1 MTTPSV
7 FTLLE
12 QDLQQ
17 ALEALHF
24 DQPTEVQTRVIPRL
38 LEGKDLLVQAQTG
51 AGKTAA
57 FALPVCQKC
66 HFDDRLPQA
75 LILAP
80 TRELAD
86 QISEQVQNF
95 SLFRRLNCVRLV
107 GRQPM
112 KTQKLQ
118 CRQRVQI
125 ICGTPGRVYD
135 HIQQGSVDLSQ
146 CRMVILDEAD
156 QMFSLGLNKTVH
168 DILET
173 LPQDVQSCLFSA
185 TLSPEILEMADLN
198 LKDPELIQIDSP
210 NKTNSAVSLQSYIIN
225 KDEKMQGLQQILT
238 HFQTESTVIFCN
250 HQTTCEQVADSL
262 IRQGCCAAALHGGM
276 EQDDRFRV
284 LRQFRKGQIRC
295 LVATDVAAR
304 GLDIDGLS
312 MIIHWDLANTLASFI
327 HRCGRCG
334 RLDHKG
340 ISISLLDSEIQQMQ
354 YKQYLDQMDLED
366 TVLDPLSNPVDLS
379 GWSIANEEPEEKAAD
394 LLSSKSV
401 VLIRA
406 GRQHKVRPGD
416 FVGALCHCGLT
427 VDQIGTIEI
436 LDRYTFITLIQTDI
450 ESLLKKETISV
461 KGKPRKIEK
470 AKNQK

>member
-12 QDLQQ
+12 DDLQQ
-17 ALEALHF
+17 ALQALHF
-24 DQPTEVQTRVIPRL
+24 DTPTEVQTQVIPEL
-38 LEGKDLLVQAQTG
+38 LQGNDLLVQAETG

-57 FALPVCQKC
+57 FGLPVCQKC

-86 QISEQVQNF
+86 QISEQILNF

-118 CRQRVQI
+118 CKQRVQI

-135 HIQQGSVDLSQ
+135 HIQQGSVDLSE
-146 CRMVILDEAD
+146 CKMVILDEAD

-168 DILET
+168 DILDT
-173 LPQDVQSCLFSA
+173 LPENIQTCLFSA
-185 TLSPEILEMADLN
+185 TLSSEILELADLA
-198 LKDPELIQIDSP
+198 LKDPQLIQIDSP
-210 NKTNSAVSLQSYIIN
+210 NKTNSSVQLKSCYIN
-225 KDEKMQGLQQILT
+225 KDGKEQGLLEILT
-238 HFQTESTVIFCN
+238 RYQADSTVIFCN
-250 HQTTCEQVADSL
+250 HQVTCEQVADLLTSH
-262 IRQGCCAAALHGGM
+262 GCCAAALHGGM

-284 LRQFRKGQIRC
+284 LKQFRKGQIRC

-312 MIIHWDLANTLASFI
+312 LIIHWDLSNTLASFI

-334 RLDHKG
+334 RLDQTG
-340 ISISLLDSEIQQMQ
+340 TSITLLEGTVQKMQ
-354 YKQYLDQMDLED
+354 YEHYLEEMELED
-366 TVLDPLSNPVDLS
+366 TCIEYEGLPVDLS
-379 GWSIANEEPEEKAAD
+379 GWSSANEPTEEKAAD
-394 LLSSKSV
+394 LLASKSV
-401 VLIRA
+401 ILIRA

-416 FVGALCHCGLT
+416 FVGALCNRGLT
-427 VDQIGTIEI
+427 VDQIGTIEV
-436 LDRYTFITLIQTDI
+436 LDRYTFITLINADAD
-450 ESLLKKETISV
+450 SLVRLETIPV

-470 AKNQK
+470 ARAK